1 MSLAM
6 MYMFVYCSYSK
17 YMDARFEPKTS
28 WRHTKVLTTKP
39 LQNFINKE
47 KKFSVELFMKFKL

>member
-6 MYMFVYCSYSK
+6 MYMFVYCIYSK
-17 YMDARFEPKTS
+17 YIDVRFEPKTS

-39 LQNFINKE
+39 LQDFINKE
-47 KKFSVELFMKFKL
+47 IMFGVELFMKFKL